1 MIIIGVDPGSRIT
14 GYGIIEVIDN
24 KPFYLSSGCIQL
36 SGDFAV
42 RLSQL
47 YEALL
52 QVVKEYSPTVCAIES
67 VFVHK
72 NPNSALKLGQA
83 RGVILLALNQFV
95 SIPFEYEPRL
105 VKKTIV
111 GTGSAIKSQVQFMVQ
126 KKLNL
131 SGAPKEDAA
140 DALAVALCHVQKCNS
155 ICF

>member
-131 SGAPKEDAA
+131 SGTPKEDAA